1 VNVEDILGYADDLL
15 VICTSVVQIKN
26 VLRVIDQWCQE
37 NNLHLNPKKSG
48 IVEFVPRQG
57 NSTNYLQIGSN
68 VDGIPVVEKY
78 KYLGVWIDGK
88 LTMDPQLQ
96 HIKDKTNFLVY
107 KLWPLLRNVSLD
119 YRINLWKVLVRPLFE
134 MLAGHY
140 FAENKSNR
148 EKVQNCLRK
157 TFKSFTL
164 LFKNVDDDT
173 VNELMG
179 FQFEE
184 RTSEVWK
191 LAKLKWE
198 ARKTHCVPDYAS
210 IIEEEQK
217 FGGGRVFYRKELQEL
232 LNLATAL

>member
-1 VNVEDILGYADDLL
+1 LLEIVRLRIANEVPCLRRHAFGLFLDFSSAYNTVLHRKLYMKLLKALSLAEVQLVKAIYSRCRVKLGAHSFNPNVGVAQGSVISPALFNIYCEDLYEDIRDIAIVNVEDILGYADDLL

-96 HIKDKTNFLVY
+96 HIKDKANFLVY
-107 KLWPLLRNVSLD
+107 KL
-119 YRINLWKVLVRPLFE
+119 
-134 MLAGHY
+134 
-140 FAENKSNR
+140 
-148 EKVQNCLRK
+148 
-157 TFKSFTL
+157 
-164 LFKNVDDDT
+164 
-173 VNELMG
+173 
-179 FQFEE
+179 
-184 RTSEVWK
+184 
-191 LAKLKWE
+191 
-198 ARKTHCVPDYAS
+198 
-210 IIEEEQK
+210 
-217 FGGGRVFYRKELQEL
+217 
-232 LNLATAL
+232 